1 MLLFLCSGVL
11 VSYWV
16 CMCLGICVCCVL
28 VVLCLSLVCVFC
40 FLWCVVYYW
49 LGLCSVS
56 TSVLV
61 GAVSIFGACPC
72 VICWVAG
79 VVL

>member
-11 VSYWV
+11 VCS
-16 CMCLGICVCCVL
+16 LGVYVSWYLCVL
-28 VVLCLSLVCVFC
+28 CVGGLVFVSGLRVLFPVLCGVL
-40 FLWCVVYYW
+40 

-72 VICWVAG
+72 VVG